1 VDVWRRPYS
10 FHADAPDG
18 KSRIR
23 NTTWHES
30 LVDYTD
36 GTETGAFRFERS
48 LSALGE
54 PLGVAFNFD
63 VKTHWQPVESQR
75 AQLWASQ
82 RGLAETFMDELGKRH
97 FERATSASDR
107 ATLLEC
113 AAAVGLSS
121 AELDAFLDSD
131 QLREEVWRSYGDTV
145 RDMGIH
151 SIPLFVFSLEANGG
165 PFREG
170 VGATFTHGGSGS
182 PEAFDQLFQRAWAAA
197 ADARRT
203 RGPTRHHTHEEG
215 GGFCG
220 VPGT

>member
-1 VDVWRRPYS
+1 MS
-10 FHADAPDG
+10 A
-18 KSRIR
+18 
-23 NTTWHES
+23 S
-30 LVDYTD
+30 LD
-36 GTETGAFRFERS
+36 S
-48 LSALGE
+48 
-54 PLGVAFNFD
+54 
-63 VKTHWQPVESQR
+63 QPVESQR